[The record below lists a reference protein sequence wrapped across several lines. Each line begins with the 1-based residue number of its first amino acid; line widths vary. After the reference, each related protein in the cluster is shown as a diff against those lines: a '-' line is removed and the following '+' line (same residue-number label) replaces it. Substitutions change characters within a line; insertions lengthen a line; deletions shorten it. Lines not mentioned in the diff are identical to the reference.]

1 MRFKIDPNITTTL
14 LVGATI
20 IGVTQTTIYAAS
32 AATDARFE
40 RIDARLERIDARF
53 ERIDARFEKMDA
65 RIHERFERMD
75 ARIDARFERMDARI
89 DARFQKTDARIDDV
103 AAGIARVEGLIQ
115 GFHAASPAEDAAV
128 SEEPG

>member
-20 IGVTQTTIYAAS
+20 IGVTQTTISAAS

-40 RIDARLERIDARF
+40 RIDARIDARL
-53 ERIDARFEKMDA
+53 EKMDARIDARFEKMDA
-65 RIHERFERMD
+65 RFEKMD
-75 ARIDARFERMDARI
+75 ARLEKMDS
-89 DARFQKTDARIDDV
+89 RIDDV
-103 AAGIARVEGLIQ
+103 AAGIARLEGLIQ
-115 GFHAASPAEDAAV
+115 GFHAASAAEDAAV